1 MKGIEHLTCIQGLLL
16 LCRRIADM
24 PGPEFQLPNSPIERQ
39 FLYVNCFITFHS
51 KVEDLFCSELFNQPV
66 TCCQG
71 SEEHQFNWNNPRKRM
86 ESGNNTVSVNFTHR
100 LTSAAK
106 QIRISFYTFQF
117 CHIFPIN
124 MISMYSWCVGSA

>member
-1 MKGIEHLTCIQGLLL
+1 MKGIQHLSCIQGLLL

-39 FLYVNCFITFHS
+39 ILYVNCFITFHS
-51 KVEDLFCSELFNQPV
+51 KVEDMFYSELFNQPV
-66 TCCQG
+66 TCCKG

-86 ESGNNTVSVNFTHR
+86 ESGKYTTVSVNFTHC
-100 LTSAAK
+100 LASAAK

-117 CHIFPIN
+117 CHIFPI
-124 MISMYSWCVGSA
+124 